1 MNGLAGMLRKEEE
14 ARSRFLLTSSV
25 YRRCCESD
33 CDCFL
38 KLFATDEQASM
49 VFAALK
55 SVRAECAEKVAAAVA
70 EEDAAE
76 ATLNQSTT
84 AEAATEQEAATE
96 RDATAEVATEQ
107 GPTTEAALNQNA
119 TTEATPEQDTTIE
132 ATPEQDITIEATPE
146 QDTTAQIPSQQPR
159 DTTEKQPGTYLSL
172 LLLHVLSAPVEPSLQ
187 TQVAS
192 LLLACFLHASSVD
205 PLFEGLPV
213 ISDLFAV
220 VCSDQEMNRFMDKQ
234 FSSVLFPR

>member
-1 MNGLAGMLRKEEE
+1 MLRKEEE

-132 ATPEQDITIEATPE
+132 ATPEQDTTIEATPE

>member
-1 MNGLAGMLRKEEE
+1 
-14 ARSRFLLTSSV
+14 
-25 YRRCCESD
+25 
-33 CDCFL
+33 
-38 KLFATDEQASM
+38 M

-119 TTEATPEQDTTIE
+119 TTEATPEQDTTTEATPEQDTTIE
-132 ATPEQDITIEATPE
+132 ATPEQDTTIEATPE

>member
-1 MNGLAGMLRKEEE
+1 MLRKEEE

>member
-1 MNGLAGMLRKEEE
+1 
-14 ARSRFLLTSSV
+14 
-25 YRRCCESD
+25 
-33 CDCFL
+33 
-38 KLFATDEQASM
+38 M